1 MPNWVM
7 NELTCIF
14 QTQEE
19 YNVFKEKVNLEGLYN
34 SFFPMPSVLEG
45 TRCPHIEPNVFIAQ
59 VNKRKGTNFLS
70 LEGIV
75 IEGIASQ
82 RANEMLKNVKAF
94 IVLLETDIFSNE
106 SMMYSKKMIEDLK
119 SYESILEKNII
130 IDEWDAESA
139 TQLIQNLKAFE
150 STGYHEW
157 KNWCEDNWGVKW
169 DAVRPTVKFDL
180 LTITLCFDSPW
191 GCPEHFVRELSKL
204 YPNATFEMVS
214 GSIENDCHY
223 EFTCEDG
230 KFEVTCCYET
240 FKEAV
245 EDGKWGGMEEWEM
258 LFEESEEIEA

>member
-19 YNVFKEKVNLEGLYN
+19 YNVFKEKINLEGLFN
-34 SFFPMPSVLEG
+34 SFIPMPEILDGTQSPNINVENLILEY
-45 TRCPHIEPNVFIAQ
+45 
-59 VNKRKGTNFLS
+59 NKETKSTSMGLTEIISSNHPRYSDLAKN
-70 LEGIV
+70 
-75 IEGIASQ
+75 A
-82 RANEMLKNVKAF
+82 LKNQQAF
-94 IVLLETDIFSNE
+94 IE
-106 SMMYSKKMIEDLK
+106 
-119 SYESILEKNII
+119 
-130 IDEWDAESA
+130 
-139 TQLIQNLKAFE
+139 
-150 STGYHEW
+150 TGYH
-157 KNWCEDNWGVKW
+157 NWYSWNLDNWGVKW

-230 KFEVTCCYET
+230 KFEETCSYET

-258 LFEESEEIEA
+258 LFEESEEIEG

>member
-19 YNVFKEKVNLEGLYN
+19 YNVFKEKINLEGLFN
-34 SFFPMPSVLEG
+34 SFIPMPEILDGTQSPNINVENLILEY
-45 TRCPHIEPNVFIAQ
+45 
-59 VNKRKGTNFLS
+59 NKETKSTSMGLTEIISSNHPRYSDLAKN
-70 LEGIV
+70 
-75 IEGIASQ
+75 A
-82 RANEMLKNVKAF
+82 LKNQQAF
-94 IVLLETDIFSNE
+94 IE
-106 SMMYSKKMIEDLK
+106 
-119 SYESILEKNII
+119 
-130 IDEWDAESA
+130 
-139 TQLIQNLKAFE
+139 
-150 STGYHEW
+150 TGYHDW
-157 KNWCEDNWGVKW
+157 YSWNLDNWGVKW

-230 KFEVTCCYET
+230 KFEETCSYET

-258 LFEESEEIEA
+258 LFEESEEIEG